1 MKKTSTGGCKNKY
14 ISRFMTA
21 PCNKTVN
28 MATKQWNYKKSSCYL
43 GHIYMRNSFLR
54 SFPNCIRIGCKKCIE
69 YNYIISDCA
78 NPIPSQFSWCCQRLL
93 ARQPAGNC
101 RTAKIS
107 SFSSYIQYLQIS
119 TMYTNIY
126 NIYKYL
132 QYIQISTIYRVSQK
146 KLPFVK
152 IGGGKYYC
160 WQWEIHM
167 KLLQIQVKHQ
177 ALLWQQVN
185 VWVHVMNLSQIAL
198 LFFKLGVVFFCPR

>member
-1 MKKTSTGGCKNKY
+1 M
-14 ISRFMTA
+14 
-21 PCNKTVN
+21 
-28 MATKQWNYKKSSCYL
+28 
-43 GHIYMRNSFLR
+43 H
-54 SFPNCIRIGCKKCIE
+54 RITTFFI
-69 YNYIISDCA
+69 
-78 NPIPSQFSWCCQRLL
+78 
-93 ARQPAGNC
+93 
-101 RTAKIS
+101 
-107 SFSSYIQYLQIS
+107 FSSSVGSELKNILLLIMS
-119 TMYTNIY
+119 TIYTNIY

-185 VWVHVMNLSQIAL
+185 VWVHMMNLSQIVL
-198 LFFKLGVVFFCPR
+198 LFFQARCRILLPRIKMHPRLRFSQPQWSFLSI